1 MRKLLPILILLFSFA
16 PARADDGL
24 FNPSRS
30 SYESMTGR
38 MSADINHFGK
48 SLRED
53 FKPDGQMV
61 PDFVPVEAKVG
72 GFLISALSSVVR
84 AVYVAFVPFLN
95 IFMIVLFAFWILMES
110 WQMMRKDQDYW
121 DLAIRIV
128 KKGATLVIW
137 LWLASNDPAEIFMWL
152 AAPIITVGNGMADLI
167 FSGAAD
173 IVGAKLPDT
182 CAAIHN
188 WMDAND
194 SLLIAGPAAAD
205 LLCMPVRAAGLFY
218 TNVAMGLGWMAQGLG
233 FSGLTF
239 LMGLVFVLLF
249 IYNIWKF
256 ALSALSVIV
265 DLFFVLLF
273 MPFTAIRECFSTKD
287 MKYDGIFAP
296 LFKELVEFVK
306 GAGLAEQAMK
316 FVYAMIYFIVLAIV
330 SAISVVL
337 MSGAKGDFMSILISG
352 CITVYLMGQT
362 DALAEKLGNKIDHD
376 FEKQVKEVA
385 GGIGKQVADWG
396 KKAAEILKKG
406 KAKP

>member
-1 MRKLLPILILLFSFA
+1 MRRLPLILILLFSFA
-16 PARADDGL
+16 PARADDL
-24 FNPSRS
+24 FNPSRA
-30 SYESMTGR
+30 SYESMTGK
-38 MSADINHFGK
+38 MSGDINDFGR

-53 FKPDGQMV
+53 FKPGGQMV
-61 PDFVPVEAKVG
+61 DDFVPVEAKVG

-84 AVYVAFVPFLN
+84 AVYRALVPFLN
-95 IFMIVLFAFWILMES
+95 IFMIALFAFWILMES
-110 WQMMRKDQDYW
+110 WQMMKKDQDYW

-128 KKGATLVIW
+128 KKGAALVIW
-137 LWLASNDPAEIFMWL
+137 LWLANHDPAEIFMWL
-152 AAPIITVGNGMADLI
+152 ASPIITVGNGMADLI
-167 FSGAAD
+167 FSGTAD

-182 CAAIHN
+182 CAAIHK

-194 SLLIAGPAAAD
+194 NLLIAGPAAAD

-273 MPFTAIRECFSTKD
+273 MPFTAIKECFSEKD
-287 MKYDGIFAP
+287 MKYDGYFAP
-296 LFKELVEFVK
+296 LFKELVGFVK

-337 MSGAKGDFMSILISG
+337 MSGARGDFMSILISG

-362 DALAEKLGNKIDHD
+362 DALAEKLGGKIDHE

-396 KKAAEILKKG
+396 KKAAKILKKG
-406 KAKP
+406 KANP